1 MLAWYLLSRHTVFL
15 FVEAVIH
22 SLRYAKM
29 LLPALLLTTAI
40 SAAPLDLSSLGSGES
55 VGRSFT
61 CGVDK
66 GGIWTWDEAWAASE
80 RFIPCREPFLD
91 FGFSPDVYWLR
102 LDWIRSERNAADL
115 SLAQWASKVGKVDV
129 RFRDGSGWTGGP
141 FFSGA
146 DQGDDPRLPMH
157 FPTVF
162 PLPPGPRGSLL
173 VRLQSTS
180 SVCFLPMI
188 CDDRTLALADALS
201 YGCLGLMSGFLLL
214 MILFNLFMLTTIR
227 DRLYLWY
234 TFYLLSFGAYFLLY
248 TGFLQSLIPGLK
260 PYLTTFFFLSEEI
273 LLLTGCAFASKVN
286 RFEAWKGIA
295 WVKPILFAAVSAF
308 LAVYVAGNR
317 RLAGE
322 LILATSGIGIIAV
335 EAGTILQMARGNRLS
350 RFFIVG
356 WSCMLLSYGWLFI
369 GSTGFLG
376 AFMNMVGDAVCLI
389 LGVMVETTVFSAALA
404 VRVRS
409 MQKEFDRF
417 QERNAQADRLG
428 TLGLL
433 TAKVGHEINTPNHV
447 IALNASLL
455 DSLHRQVREDRMRAR
470 EDGLREVRDED
481 SRLRQAQPLVNAII
495 KASGQINQVLSNLRS
510 EIRPQDPPVRV
521 DLGLVVLQT
530 AQLYEA
536 RWRQESSRMAV
547 RTPGAPVVILGV
559 EFRLQQLIVNLVT
572 NSLHSLADRDKAVF
586 LSVETRDG
594 QAVLIVADEGQGMT
608 PEVQARLGTP
618 FFTTRRAQDGT
629 GFGWGLCQEIVKE
642 HEGCLELESRIGAG
656 TTVRALFPIPNVADR
671 NRSIRS

>member
-1 MLAWYLLSRHTVFL
+1 
-15 FVEAVIH
+15 
-22 SLRYAKM
+22 
-29 LLPALLLTTAI
+29 
-40 SAAPLDLSSLGSGES
+40 
-55 VGRSFT
+55 
-61 CGVDK
+61 
-66 GGIWTWDEAWAASE
+66 
-80 RFIPCREPFLD
+80 
-91 FGFSPDVYWLR
+91 
-102 LDWIRSERNAADL
+102 
-115 SLAQWASKVGKVDV
+115 
-129 RFRDGSGWTGGP
+129 
-141 FFSGA
+141 
-146 DQGDDPRLPMH
+146 
-157 FPTVF
+157 
-162 PLPPGPRGSLL
+162 
-173 VRLQSTS
+173 
-180 SVCFLPMI
+180 
-188 CDDRTLALADALS
+188 
-201 YGCLGLMSGFLLL
+201 
-214 MILFNLFMLTTIR
+214 
-227 DRLYLWY
+227 
-234 TFYLLSFGAYFLLY
+234 
-248 TGFLQSLIPGLK
+248 
-260 PYLTTFFFLSEEI
+260 
-273 LLLTGCAFASKVN
+273 
-286 RFEAWKGIA
+286 
-295 WVKPILFAAVSAF
+295 
-308 LAVYVAGNR
+308 
-317 RLAGE
+317 
-322 LILATSGIGIIAV
+322 
-335 EAGTILQMARGNRLS
+335 
-350 RFFIVG
+350 
-356 WSCMLLSYGWLFI
+356 
-369 GSTGFLG
+369 
-376 AFMNMVGDAVCLI
+376 
-389 LGVMVETTVFSAALA
+389 MVETTVFSAALA